1 MYVMFQSFWS
11 LAELKNSKIIMVKV
25 RLLRLFTYLEVFTHS
40 EEVFSEHFHLLTFI
54 RQSLFTEFKQR

>member
-1 MYVMFQSFWS
+1 
-11 LAELKNSKIIMVKV
+11 MVKV